1 MRKLKMPKIL
11 SVIVIVCVAFFIIKE
26 IKTRYLIQFNVA

>member
-11 SVIVIVCVAFFIIKE
+11 SVIVIVCVAFFIIKDPSYATGE
-26 IKTRYLIQFNVA
+26 